1 MNKIPIVGFDGYYIN
16 YPTICNK
23 KGKPLK
29 AGNRDVFTIYDH
41 SGSKYYGTRW
51 KIIWA
56 AEHGIDPR
64 KIPRSYSF
72 REVNGSV
79 YCETFSD
86 RMSHTLNQRKAVA
99 KVKWQDY
106 DFIEK
111 FAHTAKEML
120 LGDSSAKVKLFAM
133 LNSKRDEL
141 IEYARHASGG
151 VSKEK
156 AQFYTDQAIFY
167 CYEKIVKGAFHVPS
181 PIASIKWHINKSIR
195 DGRNKITTVTV

>member
-29 AGNRDVFTIYDH
+29 AGTRDVFTIYDH
-41 SGSKYYGTRW
+41 NGSKYQGTRW

-56 AEHGIDPR
+56 AEHGVDPR
-64 KIPRSYSF
+64 KIPRTYSF

-86 RMSHTLNQRKAVA
+86 RMCHTVKQRNAVA

-111 FAHTAKEML
+111 FAHTAKEMI
-120 LGDSSAKVKLFAM
+120 LGDSSAKAKLFTM

-156 AQFYTDQAIFY
+156 AQLYTDQAIFN

-181 PIASIKWHINKSIR
+181 PIASIKWHINKSIK
-195 DGRNKITTVTV
+195 DGRKKITTINK

>member
-1 MNKIPIVGFDGYYIN
+1 MSNTTIIGFDGYYIN
-16 YPTICNK
+16 YPAIYNK
-23 KGKPLK
+23 HDKPLK
-29 AGNRDVFTIYDH
+29 ASTRDIFTIYDH
-41 SGSKYYGTRW
+41 NGSKYQATRW

-86 RMSHTLNQRKAVA
+86 RMCRTVKQRNAVA

-111 FAHTAKEML
+111 FAHTAKEMI
-120 LGDSSAKVKLFAM
+120 LGDSNANVKLFTM

-156 AQFYTDQAIFY
+156 AVFYTDQAIFY
-167 CYEKIVKGAFHVPS
+167 CYEKIVKGTFHVPS
-181 PIASIKWHINKSIR
+181 PIASIKWHINKSIK
-195 DGRNKITTVTV
+195 DGRNKR